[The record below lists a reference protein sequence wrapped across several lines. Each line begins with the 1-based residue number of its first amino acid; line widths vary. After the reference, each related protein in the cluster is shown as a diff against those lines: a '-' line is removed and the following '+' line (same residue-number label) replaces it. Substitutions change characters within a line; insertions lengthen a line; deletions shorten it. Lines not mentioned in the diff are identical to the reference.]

1 MTRVTPPNSPS
12 GGIDSI
18 SCVGLLLLA
27 LLLSAAVAS
36 FAAPKNGQAQAEGVA
51 QQISPT
57 ASAAA
62 WLSPTAVPTDLPT
75 AQPTLTATATA
86 TELPTETPAPT
97 WTATILPTLPPTFTP
112 AATLVSAA
120 TFTPEPTWTA
130 TPVLLP
136 TPYGPYS
143 RTLRVPILMYHYIS
157 TPPEDAD
164 IYRVD
169 LSVAP
174 ANFRAQMRY
183 LVENGF
189 TAIDLYDLSLAIT
202 NKKQLPPKPVII
214 TIDDGYLDAYTEAFP
229 ILQEFGLKAT
239 VFIITQFVDDR
250 HPAYMDW
257 GMIREMAA
265 AGHRMEPHSKTHLN
279 MDGRERDFLVYQ
291 ALGSQQ
297 TLAHHIGYTPRY
309 FAYPGGRYDE
319 ATLEVMAE
327 LDFWGAVTTRGG
339 RWHGFNDRYEWT
351 RMRVRYTTTLPEFA
365 DLVN

>member
-1 MTRVTPPNSPS
+1 MSPPNAPS
-12 GGIDSI
+12 GGIDTI
-18 SCVGLLLLA
+18 GCVGLLLLA
-27 LLLSAAVAS
+27 LMLSAAVAS
-36 FAAPKNGQAQAEGVA
+36 FAAPKNDEAQAEGVA
-51 QQISPT
+51 LRSTPAAT
-57 ASAAA
+57 ATATAV
-62 WLSPTAVPTDLPT
+62 WLSPTAVPTDPPT

-86 TELPTETPAPT
+86 TELPTATPTST
-97 WTATILPTLPPTFTP
+97 WTPMVVATLPPTFTP
-112 AATLVSAA
+112 AAIWTS
-120 TFTPEPTWTA
+120 EPTFTA

-136 TPYGPYS
+136 TPFGPYS
-143 RTLRVPILMYHYIS
+143 RTVRVPILMYHYIS

-169 LSVAP
+169 LSVEP

-183 LVENGF
+183 LVQNGF

-279 MDGRERDFLVYQ
+279 MDGRNRDFLIYQ

-319 ATLEVMAE
+319 TTLEVMAE

-339 RWHGFNDRYEWT
+339 RWHGFNDRFEWT
-351 RMRVRYTTTLPEFA
+351 RMRVRHTTTLPEFA